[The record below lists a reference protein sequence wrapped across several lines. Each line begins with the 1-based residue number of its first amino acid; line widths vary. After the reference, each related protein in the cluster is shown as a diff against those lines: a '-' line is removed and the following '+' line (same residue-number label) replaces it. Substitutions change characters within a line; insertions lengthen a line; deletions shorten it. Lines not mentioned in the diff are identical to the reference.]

1 MLGSYWILLPV
12 FFPIVMGCLY
22 FAVGLALKNNKA
34 AREWFLMAVTLV
46 TSLSMWALIL
56 WGDGQPLELFRFTR
70 ELSFVFRIDGLGKLF
85 AGLVATLWPVTM
97 LYAFEYMRY
106 EKRQRTFFAFFLMAY
121 GVTLGIACA
130 GNLTTMYCFYEM
142 LTLSTVY
149 LVLHPMTERSVR
161 AARAYLA

>member
-97 LYAFEYMRY
+97 LYAF
-106 EKRQRTFFAFFLMAY
+106 
-121 GVTLGIACA
+121 
-130 GNLTTMYCFYEM
+130 
-142 LTLSTVY
+142 
-149 LVLHPMTERSVR
+149 
-161 AARAYLA
+161 